1 MSLLQ
6 WEDRFSVGVDHFD
19 RQHRVLVDL
28 INELHD
34 AMRAGKGQQE
44 LGGILEKLI
53 QYTRVHFT
61 NEEEWMVQ
69 YQYPAYP
76 EHRASHENLTRQV
89 LEFQRQ
95 YKDGTI
101 GLSVQMIHFLK
112 EWLVNHILGE
122 DKAYSPFFQAGRSK

>member
-6 WEDRFSVGVDHFD
+6 WEDRFSVGVDHLD
-19 RQHRVLVDL
+19 RQHHVLVDL
-28 INELHD
+28 INELHK
-34 AMRAGKGQQE
+34 AMREGKGQQE
-44 LGGILEKLI
+44 LGIILEKMI
-53 QYTRVHFT
+53 QYTRVHFAS
-61 NEEEWMVQ
+61 EEKWMAQ
-69 YQYPAYP
+69 YQYPEYTR
-76 EHRASHENLTRQV
+76 HQASHESLTRQV

-122 DKAYSPFFQAGRSK
+122 DKAYARFCQGGRSK